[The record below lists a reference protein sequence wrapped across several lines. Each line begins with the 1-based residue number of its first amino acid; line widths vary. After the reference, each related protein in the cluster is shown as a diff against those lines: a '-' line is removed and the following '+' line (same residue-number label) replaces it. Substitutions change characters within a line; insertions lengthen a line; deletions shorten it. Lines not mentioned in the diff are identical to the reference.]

1 VSRYVLI
8 GRSADYESRLRAL
21 FGVDLASV
29 PADLLASDIA
39 GIVDRLPGRTSVALL
54 GPFLSFEE
62 TRYLSEAIPIA
73 RPGTAIVVVKGE
85 RSEVED
91 WVDAMT
97 IHAVLSPDGADAIVE
112 SVLVGLSPA
121 EAPASEDAEP
131 PTPDAGVPIEPTP
144 LGADE
149 RPELIA
155 VASPKGG
162 QGKTTIAINLAAGLA
177 HVAPD
182 SVVLVDA
189 DLQFGDI
196 ANALDLPTTRGWLDA
211 VAAGSDDIA
220 FKTAMHRH
228 PGGFFVLTAPPS
240 PEHAETIAP
249 ERFAAVLAHL
259 ARIFRY
265 VVIDTTPGVGE
276 QTLSVL
282 EAADHSVFVSS
293 LSVPSLRAL
302 RLELDVLDRAGISPA
317 HRHVVVNFVDRV
329 SGLTVKDAERITGCA
344 VGIPIPRS
352 SAVVLASNHGI
363 PLLQHDPRDPAA
375 KAILDLLAT
384 ITPAADRLASQL
396 HRRRTR

>member
-8 GRSADYESRLRAL
+8 GRSADYESRLRAI
-21 FGVDLASV
+21 FGLDLASV

-39 GIVDRLPGRTSVALL
+39 GVVDRLPGRPSVALL

-62 TRYLSEAIPIA
+62 TRYLSEAIPVA

-85 RSEVED
+85 RSELED

-97 IHAVLSPDGADAIVE
+97 IHAVLSPDGADALVE
-112 SVLVGLSPA
+112 SVLSGLSSSEA
-121 EAPASEDAEP
+121 IAPADPDDVAPAVEVPVEP
-131 PTPDAGVPIEPTP
+131 IP
-144 LGADE
+144 LGADD
-149 RPELIA
+149 RPKVIA

-177 HVAPD
+177 HIAPD

-189 DLQFGDI
+189 DLQFGDV
-196 ANALDLPTTRGWLDA
+196 ANALDLPATRGWLDA
-211 VAAGSDDIA
+211 VAAAGDEIA
-220 FKTAMHRH
+220 FKAAMHRH
-228 PGGFFVLTAPPS
+228 PGAFFVLTAPPS
-240 PEHAETIAP
+240 PEHAEAISP
-249 ERFAAVLAHL
+249 DRFAAVLAHL

-282 EAADHSVFVSS
+282 EAADHGVFVSS

-302 RLELDVLDRAGISPA
+302 RLELDVLDRAGISLT
-317 HRHVVVNFVDRV
+317 HRHVVINFVDRV
-329 SGLTVKDAERITGCA
+329 SGLTVKDAERITGA
-344 VGIPIPRS
+344 VVGVPIPRS
-352 SAVVLASNHGI
+352 PAVLLASNHGV
-363 PLLQHDPRDPAA
+363 PLLHHDPRDPAA
-375 KAILDLLAT
+375 KAMLDLLAT

>member
-1 VSRYVLI
+1 MSRYVLI
-8 GRSADYESRLRAL
+8 GRSADYEARMRAL

-29 PADLLASDIA
+29 PADHLASDNA
-39 GIVDRLPGRTSVALL
+39 GIVARLPERPSVALL

-62 TRYLSEAIPIA
+62 TRYFAEAIPLA
-73 RPGTAIVVVKGE
+73 RPGTAIVIVKGE
-85 RSEVED
+85 RAEVED

-97 IHAVLSPDGADAIVE
+97 IHAVLSPDGADALVE
-112 SVLVGLSPA
+112 SVLAGLSPA
-121 EAPASEDAEP
+121 EPAAAPEAESAVPAAEAP
-131 PTPDAGVPIEPTP
+131 PEPTP
-144 LGADE
+144 LAADDRTE
-149 RPELIA
+149 VIA

-177 HVAPD
+177 HIAAN

-189 DLQFGDI
+189 DLQFGDV

-211 VAAGSDDIA
+211 VAAGSDEIA
-220 FKTAMHRH
+220 FKASMHRH

-282 EAADHSVFVSS
+282 EAADHGVFVSS

-302 RLELDVLDRAGISPA
+302 RVELDVLDRAGIAPA

-329 SGLTVKDAERITGCA
+329 SGLTVKDAERITGA
-344 VGIPIPRS
+344 VVGVPIPRS
-352 SAVVLASNHGI
+352 PAVLLASNHGV
-363 PLLQHDPRDPAA
+363 PLLHHDARDPAA